1 MEKFERQ
8 FKEFLEKTDPE
19 NSNLKEKVMGTINRR
34 RKVERFRKA
43 ILSTLIVA
51 IVFTFGLSFVAPVFG
66 KAGTLPQLIKSV
78 KIESTAK
85 SFEGVIEI
93 DETILQ
99 KITDANLSFADAV
112 VISALSKDK
121 NIDIDKVIEMRKEGF
136 SWGKILD
143 TLNATLNEND
153 IKGTD
158 VTNEQ
163 PSNSTNNN
171 SGNQTQTVQSENEQN
186 KNENKNA
193 NQGETTAPQN
203 KEQETEQE
211 QNENEL
217 IIVIKGTVSA
227 INGNT
232 LTISGETV
240 TVNDN
245 TTIKYLGKSV
255 NISQIKVNNP
265 VLVHAAKVGDSLV
278 ARDIILYKNTP
289 GKQNQTNQENKN
301 EEKNKEQNES
311 QSSQNEE
318 QNQEQNSQKEFELNT
333 VILSVQEGTIT
344 LKDFTNPVIVDDSTK
359 VEQVGAGRV
368 DKTVLK
374 EGQTVQIHIRFD
386 GTNYKAT
393 QIIVQEKAQQKGNP
407 DSTEETNSNKPNND
421 NSNKGKKP

>member
-1 MEKFERQ
+1 MDKFERQ
-8 FKEFLEKTDPE
+8 FKEFLEKIEPE
-19 NSNLKEKVMGTINRR
+19 SGDLKEKVMGKINKR

-51 IVFTFGLSFVAPVFG
+51 IVFTFGISFVAPVFG

-99 KITDANLSFADAV
+99 KITDANLTFGDAV

-153 IKGTD
+153 IKGRD

-163 PSNSTNNN
+163 PSNNTNNN
-171 SGNQTQTVQSENEQN
+171 TGNQTQTVQSENEQN
-186 KNENKNA
+186 KNENKNT
-193 NQGETTAPQN
+193 NKGETTAPQN

-255 NISQIKVNNP
+255 NISQIKVGNP
-265 VLVHAAKVGDSLV
+265 VLMHATKVGDSLV
-278 ARDIILYKNTP
+278 ARDIILYKNTV
-289 GKQNQTNQENKN
+289 GKQNETNKGYKN

-311 QSSQNEE
+311 QPSQNEV
-318 QNQEQNSQKEFELNT
+318 QNQEQNSQKEFELKT
-333 VILSVQEGTIT
+333 IILSVQEGTIT

-359 VEQVGAGRV
+359 IEQVGAGRV

-407 DSTEETNSNKPNND
+407 DSTEKTNSNKPNND
-421 NSNKGKKP
+421 KSKKGKKP

>member
-99 KITDANLSFADAV
+99 KITDANLSFADAI

-153 IKGTD
+153 IKGGD

-193 NQGETTAPQN
+193 NKGETTAPQN

-240 TVNDN
+240 TANDN

-255 NISQIKVNNP
+255 NISQIKVNDP
-265 VLVHAAKVGDSLV
+265 ILVHATKVGDSLV

-289 GKQNQTNQENKN
+289 GKQNETNQGNKN
-301 EEKNKEQNES
+301 QEKNKEQNKS

-318 QNQEQNSQKEFELNT
+318 QNQEQKSQKEFELNT

-359 VEQVGAGRV
+359 VEQVGKGKV

-374 EGQTVQIHIRFD
+374 EGQNVQIHISFD

>member
-8 FKEFLEKTDPE
+8 FKEFLEKIEPE
-19 NSNLKEKVMGTINRR
+19 SGDLKEKVMGKINKR

-43 ILSTLIVA
+43 LLSTLIVA
-51 IVFTFGLSFVAPVFG
+51 IVFTFGISFVAPVFG

-99 KITDANLSFADAV
+99 KITDANLTFGDAV

-121 NIDIDKVIEMRKEGF
+121 NTDIDKVIEMRKEGF

-153 IKGTD
+153 IKGVD
-158 VTNEQ
+158 VSNEQ
-163 PSNSTNNN
+163 LSNNTNNN
-171 SGNQTQTVQSENEQN
+171 ASNETPVQSKNEQN
-186 KNENKNA
+186 KNENKNT
-193 NQGETTAPQN
+193 NKGETTAPQN

-227 INGNT
+227 NNGNT

-240 TVNDN
+240 TVNEN
-245 TTIKYLGKSV
+245 TTIKYLGKRV
-255 NISQIKVNNP
+255 NISQIKVNDP
-265 VLVHAAKVGDSLV
+265 VLVHATKVGDSLV
-278 ARDIILYKNTP
+278 ARDIILYKNTAE
-289 GKQNQTNQENKN
+289 KQNKTNKGYKN

-311 QSSQNEE
+311 QPSQNEE

-359 VEQVGAGRV
+359 IEQVGAGRV

-386 GTNYKAT
+386 GINYKAT

-407 DSTEETNSNKPNND
+407 DSTEKTNSNKPNND
-421 NSNKGKKP
+421 KSKKGKKP